1 MPDLKSLNESL
12 SAAARILD
20 YAATEIRDIP
30 LNPTK
35 ENVSTIGE
43 ALSLIFKIQ
52 QQIYKN
58 DPGLEP
64 GYLKQPSLYPAELS
78 RKFGEIVIKDADL
91 CDSERYQEAISLY
104 DNFIDENPP
113 EFFVNMAK
121 DRIAKIRKDYGV

>member
-35 ENVSTIGE
+35 ENISTIGE
-43 ALSLIFKIQ
+43 ALTLIFKIQ
-52 QQIYKN
+52 QQIYMN
-58 DPGLEP
+58 DPSLEP
-64 GYLKQPSLYPAELS
+64 EYLRRPSPYPVELN

-91 CDSERYQEAISLY
+91 CDIGRYQEAISLY
-104 DNFIDENPP
+104 DNLINENPP
-113 EFFVNMAK
+113 EFFAKMAK
-121 DRIAKIRKDYGV
+121 DRIAKIKKDYGV